1 MNIRNFFVF
10 GLILAFLLALSGC
23 QSNNS
28 DAPVS
33 STGGATT
40 VIPDINSSNIRK
52 SVVLPIST
60 AALTLN
66 GESVQISVRV
76 FDSTNIPASDGNV
89 KIAYPDDAVTGR
101 DVGSFDKL
109 SSTVINGVASFIYTA
124 PAKLDLNTSD
134 IKFGFYHDSDVADI
148 KTYTFTISPESNQMV
163 SNSYEL
169 YSSLESGS
177 VSMNLNASKSISFR
191 LNNDSNQSLP
201 DKDISSISIVSLN
214 PNIAT
219 LEDVTTGT
227 IGNNITISNKNSIT
241 INARSNTL
249 SGVAPLHVTAEFRDS
264 NGDTKSIDKVFN
276 IVVLSGPPSA
286 MSLSYASTEQVPQ
299 RAKYIEKWVL
309 TVTDKYNNLVN
320 TNPVVSMGMM
330 AGYAQSSAPTG
341 NIANNL
347 FFLPSVGN
355 GTLSSVNNNFATAAP
370 AFGNISQGNEYLV
383 TFGNGYTYNASGK
396 WDVFSNNSTDLGL
409 VDTYSGVDTSGLGFA
424 VGNNYR
430 QDACQEGSEWVG
442 NVYPAEQNSYTVNST
457 GSMVIDVEY
466 DYYLTA
472 KDVMLWVNLT
482 GAQHS
487 DESTVRIGEAKKIT
501 LRGSGLTS
509 ETYTFSSGF
518 SGVVRLHVTLNGTTE
533 FLRNA
538 NFGYSVVVT
547 SDGASWA
554 VSDDSMAHGIT
565 YCYGANNQNGE
576 SYVDINFISPT
587 PLGGTVG
594 LVNVLPATEF

>member
-1 MNIRNFFVF
+1 MNIRNFFLF
-10 GLILAFLLALSGC
+10 GLFLAFLLALSGC
-23 QSNNS
+23 QGNNS
-28 DAPVS
+28 DTPIS
-33 STGGATT
+33 STT
-40 VIPDINSSNIRK
+40 VIPDINSSDTRK
-52 SVVLPIST
+52 SVVLPLSNAT
-60 AALTLN
+60 LTLN
-66 GESVQISVRV
+66 GEAVQISVRV
-76 FDSTNIPASDGNV
+76 FDNTNIPSSEGNV

-134 IKFGFYHDSDVADI
+134 IKFGFYHDSDVSNI
-148 KTYTFTISPESNQMV
+148 KTYTFTISPESNQTV

-169 YSSLESGS
+169 YSSLDSGS
-177 VSMNLNASKSISFR
+177 VSMNLNANKSISFR

-201 DKDISSISIVSLN
+201 DKDIASINIVSLN

-227 IGNNITISNKNSIT
+227 AGNNITISNKNSIT

-249 SGVAPLHVTAEFRDS
+249 SGVVPLHVTAEFRDS
-264 NGDTKSIDKVFN
+264 NGDTKSVDKVFN
-276 IVVLSGPPSA
+276 IVILSGPPSA
-286 MSLSYASTEQVPQ
+286 MSLSYASTEQVPE
-299 RAKYIEKWVL
+299 RAKYIEKWVV
-309 TVTDKYNNLVN
+309 TVTDRYNNLVN

-330 AGYAQSSAPTG
+330 AGYAQSSALAANP
-341 NIANNL
+341 ANNL
-347 FFLPSVGN
+347 YFLPSVGN
-355 GTLSSVNNNFATAAP
+355 GALSSIANDFTTTASAFA
-370 AFGNISQGNEYLV
+370 NVDSSNEYLV
-383 TFGNGYTYNASGK
+383 LFGNGYTYNASGK
-396 WDVFSNNSTDLGL
+396 WDIDSVTGTVLGL
-409 VDTYSGVDTSGLGFA
+409 VDDYKGDNTSGLGFA

-430 QDACQEGSEWVG
+430 QDACREGEEWIG
-442 NVYPAEQNSYTVNST
+442 NVYPAEQNNYTVNST

-501 LRGSGLTS
+501 LRGTGLTS
-509 ETYTFSSGF
+509 ETYSFSSGF

-538 NFGYSVVVT
+538 NFGYSVDVA
-547 SDGASWA
+547 SDDANWS

-565 YCYGANNQNGE
+565 YCNGQSGI
-576 SYVDINFISPT
+576 SYVDINFTSPA
-587 PLGGTVG
+587 PNAGTVT

>member
-1 MNIRNFFVF
+1 MNIRNFFLF
-10 GLILAFLLALSGC
+10 GFFLAVLLAIGGC

-28 DAPVS
+28 DAPLS
-33 STGGATT
+33 STGDATT
-40 VIPDINSSNIRK
+40 VIPDINSSDIRK

-66 GESVQISVRV
+66 GEAVQISVRV
-76 FDSTNIPASDGNV
+76 FDSTNIPSSEGNV
-89 KIAYPDDAVTGR
+89 KIAYPDDAITGR
-101 DVGSFDKL
+101 DIGSFDKL
-109 SSTVINGVASFIYTA
+109 SSTVINGVASFTYTA
-124 PAKLDLNTSD
+124 PSKLDLNTSD
-134 IKFGFYHDSDVADI
+134 IKFGFYHDSDVANI
-148 KTYTFTISPESNQMV
+148 KTYTFTISPESNQTV

-169 YSSLESGS
+169 YSSLDNGS
-177 VSMNLNASKSISFR
+177 VSMNLNANKSISFH

-227 IGNNITISNKNSIT
+227 VGNNITIINKNSIT

-249 SGVAPLHVTAEFRDS
+249 SGVVPLHVTTEFRDS
-264 NGDTKSIDKVFN
+264 NGVMKSIDKVFN
-276 IVVLSGPPSA
+276 IVILSGPPSA
-286 MSLSYASTEQVPQ
+286 MSLSYASTEQVAQ

-309 TVTDKYNNLVN
+309 TVTDRYNNLVN

-330 AGYAQSSAPTG
+330 AGYAQSSAATG
-341 NIANNL
+341 NVANNL
-347 FFLPSVGN
+347 FFLPSAGN
-355 GTLSSVNNNFATAAP
+355 GMLSSVTNNFSTAAS
-370 AFGNISQGNEYLV
+370 AFGNMSQGNEYLV

-396 WDVFSNNSTDLGL
+396 WDIFFNNSSDLGL

-430 QDACQEGSEWVG
+430 QDACEEGAEWVG
-442 NVYPAEQNSYTVNST
+442 NVYPAEQNNYIINST
-457 GSMVIDVEY
+457 GSMVINVEY

-487 DESTVRIGEAKKIT
+487 EASTVRIGEAKKIT
-501 LRGSGLTS
+501 LRGQGLTS
-509 ETYTFSSGF
+509 ETYAFSSGF

-538 NFGYSVVVT
+538 NFGYSVVVS
-547 SDGASWA
+547 SDGASWT

-565 YCYGANNQNGE
+565 YCYGTNNQNGV
-576 SYVDINFISPT
+576 SFVDINFTSPT